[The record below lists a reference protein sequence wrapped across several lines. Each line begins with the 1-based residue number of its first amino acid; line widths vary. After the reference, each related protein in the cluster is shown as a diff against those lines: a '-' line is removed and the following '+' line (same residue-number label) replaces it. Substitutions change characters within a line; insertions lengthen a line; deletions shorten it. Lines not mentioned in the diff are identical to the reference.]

1 MASGLHGVNHLACL
15 AKDMDETVRF
25 YETFLDISVRR
36 VVNDTPG
43 QKHYS
48 LDLGGEGTL
57 DFFEAKPGAGAGER
71 DAIGALNHLALTAD
85 PSFITEA
92 EQRFRAAAIPVQ
104 VTERAGQKTIYVVDP
119 NGISVQ
125 LYPASGGTRG

>member
-1 MASGLHGVNHLACL
+1 MVSGLHGVNHLACL
-15 AKDMDETVRF
+15 AKDMDETLRF
-25 YETFLDISVRR
+25 YETFLDIRVRR

-57 DFFEAKPGAGAGER
+57 DFFEAKPGAGASER
-71 DAIGALNHLALTAD
+71 DAIGSLNHLALTAD

-92 EQRFRAAAIPVQ
+92 EHRFRAGAIPVQ

-119 NGISVQ
+119 NGINVQ